1 MMSMTS
7 SGTLYVCGTPI
18 GNLQDITI
26 RALDVFR
33 NVDLIAAEDT
43 RRTRK
48 LLAHYEIPTKIISYH
63 EHNEFSRTPQLI
75 EMIKEGKSVALVTD
89 AGMPGISDPGA
100 YLVDSA
106 LSNALKVVSIPG
118 PSAVIAALS
127 VSGFSADQFTFA
139 GFIPRKGKKRDEV
152 LEHIADDARVSVIY
166 ESPYRLLKTLS
177 DLVSVV
183 GGTRKAVVTRE
194 LTKLHEEVIKGTL
207 EELSQEFSQRT
218 VKGEITI
225 VVGGKDTEKGHQ
237 AQIDDAPLSPLM
249 T

>member
-1 MMSMTS
+1 MTS

-63 EHNEFSRTPQLI
+63 EHNEFARAPQLI
-75 EMIKEGKSVALVTD
+75 EMIREGKSVALVTD

-106 LSNALKVVSIPG
+106 LSNGLEVVSIPG

-127 VSGFSADQFTFA
+127 VSGFSADQFTFV
-139 GFIPRKGKKRDEV
+139 GFLPRKGKRRDEV
-152 LEHIADDARVSVIY
+152 LEHIADDTRVSVIY
-166 ESPYRLLKTLS
+166 ESPYRLSKTLS
-177 DLVSVV
+177 DLVSTV

-194 LTKLHEEVIKGTL
+194 LTKLHEEVVKGTL
-207 EELSQEFSQRT
+207 EELSEEFSQRA
-218 VKGEITI
+218 VKGEITM
-225 VVGGKDTEKGHQ
+225 VVGGKDKNKGHQ
-237 AQIDDAPLSPLM
+237 E
-249 T
+249 

>member
-1 MMSMTS
+1 MSVTS
-7 SGTLYVCGTPI
+7 MGTLYVCGTPI
-18 GNLQDITI
+18 GNLDDITI

-33 NVDLIAAEDT
+33 KVDLIAAEDT

-48 LLAHYEIPTKIISYH
+48 LLSHYDISTRTISYH
-63 EHNEFSRTPQLI
+63 EHNEFSRAPEI
-75 EMIKEGKSVALVTD
+75 IDMIREGKSVALVTD

-106 LSNALKVVSIPG
+106 LSNALEVVPIPG

-127 VSGFSADQFTFA
+127 VSGFPADQFTFA
-139 GFIPRKGKKRDEV
+139 GFLPRKGKKRDEV
-152 LEHIADDARVSVIY
+152 LEHIADDTRVSVIY
-166 ESPYRLLKTLS
+166 ESPYRLVKTLS
-177 DLVSVV
+177 DLASVA
-183 GGTRKAVVTRE
+183 GGTRKAVITRE

-207 EELSQEFSQRT
+207 EELSEEFSQRT

-225 VVGGKDTEKGHQ
+225 VVEGKDKRKGHQ
-237 AQIDDAPLSPLM
+237 

>member
-1 MMSMTS
+1 MSMTS
-7 SGTLYVCGTPI
+7 GGTLYVCGTPI
-18 GNLQDITI
+18 GNLADITI

-63 EHNEFSRTPQLI
+63 EHNEFSRAPQLI

-100 YLVDSA
+100 YLVDSV
-106 LSNALKVVSIPG
+106 LSNALEVVSIPG

-127 VSGFSADQFTFA
+127 VSGFSADQFTFV
-139 GFIPRKGKKRDEV
+139 GFLPRKGKRRDEV
-152 LEHIADDARVSVIY
+152 LEHLADDTKVSVIY
-166 ESPYRLLKTLS
+166 ESPYRLSKTLS

-207 EELSQEFSQRT
+207 EDLSQEFSQRT
-218 VKGEITI
+218 AKGEITI
-225 VVGGKDTEKGHQ
+225 VVGGKDKEKGHQ
-237 AQIDDAPLSPLM
+237 A
-249 T
+249 

>member
-1 MMSMTS
+1 MTS
-7 SGTLYVCGTPI
+7 SGTLYICGTPI
-18 GNLQDITI
+18 GNLEDITI
-26 RALDVFR
+26 RALAVFR
-33 NVDLIAAEDT
+33 DVDLIAAEDT

-106 LSNALKVVSIPG
+106 LSSALKVVSIPG

-127 VSGFSADQFTFA
+127 VSGFSADQFTFV
-139 GFIPRKGKKRDEV
+139 GFLPRKGKRRNEV
-152 LEHIADDARVSVIY
+152 LEDLARQTRVVVIY
-166 ESPYRLLKTLS
+166 ESPYRLSKTLS
-177 DLVSVV
+177 DLVSVL
-183 GGTRKAVVTRE
+183 GGNRKAVVARE

-207 EELSQEFSQRT
+207 DEVLQSFSQRT

-225 VVGGKDTEKGHQ
+225 VVEGKDKEKGHQ
-237 AQIDDAPLSPLM
+237 

>member
-1 MMSMTS
+1 MSMTS

-18 GNLQDITI
+18 GNLRDITI
-26 RALDVFR
+26 RALDVFGS
-33 NVDLIAAEDT
+33 VDLIAAEDT

-48 LLAHYEIPTKIISYH
+48 LLAHYEISTKIISYH

-106 LSNALKVVSIPG
+106 LSNGLKVVSIPG
-118 PSAVIAALS
+118 PSAVAAALS
-127 VSGFSADQFTFA
+127 VSGFSADRFTFV
-139 GFIPRKGKKRDEV
+139 GFIPRKGKRRDEV
-152 LEHIADDARVSVIY
+152 LEHIADDTRVSVIY
-166 ESPYRLLKTLS
+166 ESPYRLVKTLS
-177 DLVSVV
+177 DLASVA
-183 GGTRKAVVTRE
+183 GGTRKAVITRE

-207 EELSQEFSQRT
+207 EELSEEFSQRT

-225 VVGGKDTEKGHQ
+225 VVGGKGKEKGHQ
-237 AQIDDAPLSPLM
+237 A
-249 T
+249 